1 MRDEAATRRIRDLI
15 ADFRIPGTDSLHMF
29 VNYPPP
35 TASVYV
41 GVALSTEQ
49 KHRRFYEDDLTFWVR
64 ACFCFSEDTGEYKLL
79 QEIAPLIDCQCI
91 TPQKFTTD
99 LLAAIDRYGDDRLK
113 EGDTPLSSLGLFSGA
128 FQCSDAFQVLDSGGM
143 TSALAKTGDEFIA
156 YFIAP
161 ME

>member
-1 MRDEAATRRIRDLI
+1 MRDEAATQRIRDLI

-29 VNYPPP
+29 VNNPDP
-35 TASVYV
+35 SSSFYV
-41 GVALSTEQ
+41 GVMISTEQ
-49 KHRRFYEDDLTFWVR
+49 KHRRFYEDIFAFWVR

-79 QEIAPLIDCQCI
+79 QEAAPLIDCQCI
-91 TPQKFTTD
+91 TPQKFTMH